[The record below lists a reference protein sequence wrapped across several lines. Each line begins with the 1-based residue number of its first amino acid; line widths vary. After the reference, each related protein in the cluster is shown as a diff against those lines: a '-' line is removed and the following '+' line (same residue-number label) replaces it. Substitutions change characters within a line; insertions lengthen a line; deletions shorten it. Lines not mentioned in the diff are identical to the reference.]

1 MKLPRGLVLP
11 LAAGFMPVLLAMVM
25 FFEGCRL
32 TAYQD
37 QAGVWTIC
45 YGHTAGVKRGDV
57 ATRSQCVAWLQ
68 EDLQQAIK
76 AVDRKLKVD
85 VGWLCRVAHVDFVV
99 QYGETKYGKSTLLG
113 RFNAGDRFG
122 APNEFLRWAYVDG
135 KDCRLAESKCGGIM
149 TRQQVRRELCM
160 VGTP

>member
-1 MKLPRGLVLP
+1 MSKTQHTKFSEAEIKRLAGLPEVRQVRDPRYPP
-11 LAAGFMPVLLAMVM
+11 LMLRFGRDRNRASWL
-25 FFEGCRL
+25 
-32 TAYQD
+32 
-37 QAGVWTIC
+37 
-45 YGHTAGVKRGDV
+45 
-57 ATRSQCVAWLQ
+57 AWLQ